1 MIKNLLNNNISKVPW
16 ENNNKI
22 NVNHSFM
29 KRETF
34 NNCIKKN
41 ILVKGSYEDYKNNEN
56 IKLQKI
62 NEKQQEIILNL
73 NEQINYQNYIIEN
86 KNKELNNANEL
97 KKILQQC
104 NIIIVDQKNKIN
116 KLKNKLNNLENLVKL
131 INLQEKNE
139 DKDNN
144 LEIIDLESNE
154 DYNMITIK

>member
-1 MIKNLLNNNISKVPW
+1 
-16 ENNNKI
+16 
-22 NVNHSFM
+22 
-29 KRETF
+29 
-34 NNCIKKN
+34 
-41 ILVKGSYEDYKNNEN
+41 
-56 IKLQKI
+56 
-62 NEKQQEIILNL
+62 L